1 MTASFC
7 EKPTEIRER
16 LNSFGSDD
24 FGLLSFRSK
33 NRQVFFCEGV
43 EIKRSVLG

>member
-16 LNSFGSDD
+16 LNSSGSDD
-24 FGLLSFRSK
+24 FGPFSFRSK
-33 NRQVFFCEGV
+33 IDKFSFVKEWRSEG
-43 EIKRSVLG
+43 LF